1 MPGNSTQV
9 RDVAKGLLPS
19 FRSFTNISLVTWF
32 NFFRELQMALE
43 QERAQ
48 KRANMMKFSTRYF
61 KFFYRQNILLSDFE
75 YFFVLPKWNWLDTHR
90 HSRFGGTYVVQN
102 MKSISDRDV
111 IFHKNQKDV
120 SNLTFDINKK
130 PKKRPKNRQPI
141 KDQEVTR
148 RSTLSIRLG
157 LKEFCTQFL
166 ESCYNPLMYA
176 VKVQTAKLSFLSLDV
191 TCKENHGNPLQIT
204 CFLINWCYE
213 SALLQIV
220 FTHRS
225 TSLLALRI
233 SIY

>member
-1 MPGNSTQV
+1 MIT
-9 RDVAKGLLPS
+9 
-19 FRSFTNISLVTWF
+19 LVTLKSDQSWCNEALLKLVHCLEIPLKWGMWPKGF
-32 NFFRELQMALE
+32 SLHLGHLPIFHLWLDSIFSENSRWLWNKREHKRGPIWWNL
-43 QERAQ
+43 AQ
-48 KRANMMKFSTRYF
+48 GILN
-61 KFFYRQNILLSDFE
+61 FFYRQNILLSDFE

-191 TCKENHGNPLQIT
+191 TVKKSMVT
-204 CFLINWCYE
+204 TYK
-213 SALLQIV
+213 
-220 FTHRS
+220 
-225 TSLLALRI
+225 
-233 SIY
+233 